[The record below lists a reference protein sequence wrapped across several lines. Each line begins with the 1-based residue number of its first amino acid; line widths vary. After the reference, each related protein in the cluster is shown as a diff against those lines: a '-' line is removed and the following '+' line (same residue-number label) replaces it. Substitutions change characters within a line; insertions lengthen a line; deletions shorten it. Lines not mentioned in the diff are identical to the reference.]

1 MKYGYIRVS
10 TKEQDETRQIQ
21 ALKNNG
27 VALDKIYVE
36 KASGKNFIDR
46 TEWTKLMAVVSIG
59 DIIVIKELDRL
70 GRNNQEIKDTYALIG
85 KKGVYLEFLD
95 TPELNT
101 YGKSKIELEL
111 IQPLVLH
118 LLGYLA
124 EKERE
129 KMKERQ
135 REAYNTLPKDEKGR
149 LVSRKK
155 NKVVG
160 RPNKQENLTKE
171 QERFIEAWISG
182 SIKLSDCIK
191 ATGLSQATL
200 YRIKTNSMKQL

>member
-70 GRNNQEIKDTYALIG
+70 GRNNQEIKETYALIG

-155 NKVVG
+155 NKAVG

-171 QERFIEAWISG
+171 QERFIEAWISD

-200 YRIKTNSMKQL
+200 YRIKVNKKEKV